1 MLLCLRFERCWRCC
15 PVSIMFAE
23 GYQSCS
29 PLLSSAHSTQGALL
43 LDGELAVLE
52 YLETLSI

>member
-15 PVSIMFAE
+15 PISIMFAE

-43 LDGELAVLE
+43 LDGELAGWKH
-52 YLETLSI
+52 